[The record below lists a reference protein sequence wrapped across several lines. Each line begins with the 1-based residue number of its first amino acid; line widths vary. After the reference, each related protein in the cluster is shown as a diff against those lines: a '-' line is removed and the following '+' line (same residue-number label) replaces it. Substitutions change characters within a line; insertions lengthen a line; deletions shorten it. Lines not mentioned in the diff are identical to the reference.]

1 MVTRWAYEALMVE
14 EFKSNKFEKPFF
26 KYDMEISRTGWY
38 NSFLLPMLK
47 VKVEECRVAGK
58 NPDFE
63 EDARNNMRKLNFHLK
78 DLASETGVHPG
89 PWISA
94 LNYENFNESV
104 SAQAKDYIDSL
115 AVIIRA
121 RNKIFQDRRD
131 SLVNSIV
138 NRMGDTEFQKL
149 RVADYNETLADIV
162 LNRLGTIKIYETDKK
177 LIQKADP
184 VLMRPGSRYGR
195 AHFYAPFKML
205 GNTVVDT
212 LLFNT
217 AAIWLMTI
225 VLFVTL
231 YFDGL
236 KRFIYFLESLRIPI
250 WRKFGRELL
259 PV

>member
-1 MVTRWAYEALMVE
+1 MC
-14 EFKSNKFEKPFF
+14 S
-26 KYDMEISRTGWY
+26 S
-38 NSFLLPMLK
+38 
-47 VKVEECRVAGK
+47 
-58 NPDFE
+58 
-63 EDARNNMRKLNFHLK
+63 
-78 DLASETGVHPG
+78 DL
-89 PWISA
+89 
-94 LNYENFNESV
+94 
-104 SAQAKDYIDSL
+104 
-115 AVIIRA
+115 
-121 RNKIFQDRRD
+121 
-131 SLVNSIV
+131 
-138 NRMGDTEFQKL
+138 
-149 RVADYNETLADIV
+149 ADYNETLADIV
-162 LNRLGTIKIYETDKK
+162 LNRFGTIKIYETDKK

-217 AAIWLMTI
+217 GAIWLMTI

-231 YFDGL
+231 YLDVL